1 MTYTTPNVKTDSSV
15 VDETNNSNTRRV
27 SGRTAKRG
35 YQNSPSIEE
44 IKEKVDIVDL
54 IGDRVNLRKVGKE
67 LKGLCPLHEEKSPS
81 FTVYPD
87 NQSFFCYGCKVGG
100 DAINFLEYHDNLSKK
115 DAIEYLARQVGLVSG
130 FSSVV
135 NQPPKTNAKPQ
146 HQRQPE
152 PEQKETR
159 SLFLTIKKEFF
170 DQIARGE
177 KKEEYREITDYWK
190 SRLED
195 KEYDQVIFQNG
206 YSPDAPRLI
215 VPLLEICKGEV
226 NPEWA
231 PLEFLGKEFY
241 VLKLGEVN
249 QQAKKET
256 RSLVTSDFD
265 DFPIREKAD
274 QNSWKVKQLRE
285 ENEIKGDVY
294 QIIYPYSDTQR
305 IIRYEWM
312 SEGKEKADK
321 YFQYSCVNPENNQ
334 WAYKKGVGIW
344 AYKLDEVVRLSS
356 NPSSQIIL
364 HLEGEKSVEIAR
376 QNGISAFSLRGSD
389 KDKKTALSL
398 LPKDSAIVFLLDND
412 TSGKKQ
418 GENLANICNE
428 IGLEFHTIEVG
439 EVCPDLKD
447 TPKADIE
454 EILGLISPDEFIGKV
469 ESLINEKSLIPPITE
484 EVKSTEIPQKTKPKS
499 SDIFDEI
506 VSEVQDFLI
515 YNNSTKFWMRYGA
528 EKPGVWTKESDEYI
542 ESIIFNFL
550 EEKGYSFKYSFISN
564 IIKLL
569 RCKLI
574 VRKWP
579 EKSSNEFLPFENG
592 LLDLSTKN
600 LIPHSPLN
608 YLTWALPRDYS
619 IVDKDFPKID
629 AFLNDVTGNNSEL
642 KNILVCF
649 CNAVLKGRSDIQK
662 FLFLSGPGGTGKG
675 TFMQL
680 LMEMTGLDNCH
691 TTNMDVWCSN
701 NFESANAF
709 NKRLVLFPDEDKKVG
724 GFRNFKSLTGGDLL
738 RGENKG
744 EKAFQ
749 FKYTGMVIVASNF
762 PIFQG
767 DSSSGLTR
775 RPISV
780 PFTII
785 PKKRDTQLMK
795 KLQPELPAFTNYVLS
810 LSDEFVESTLM
821 ETEKIGAVNTQFWDD
836 RKRTDSIAAWF
847 NDHVILDIGAETQI
861 GSDKNEWKN
870 STPQT
875 LYGSYNEFCENS
887 GFSAKGLNNF
897 SPDFLELVNISLNLK
912 DIQKTKNQKG
922 NMVITGVRLREK
934 FESSPP
940 TYEEILRE
948 KVAPKTSPETSR
960 RLTGD
965 LTEAKP
971 ETLPEAETLATEGTG
986 GYGDLAAKLP
996 TKKISDTQTP
1006 PPTKNISDEEKDLIR
1021 QELLAAKNQDDFDL
1035 LREKYPEKIDWVY
1048 KNCLDKAEKDLI
1060 KQTCKENRERV
1071 EIIETLTNLGVGQ
1084 VDDFHR
1090 LVEKYSLKKIE
1101 PILKYYLGLKLEDFL
1116 TGLNS

>member
-1 MTYTTPNVKTDSSV
+1 MPQITGNVKSVNETVNGRTKGRTSRQKTGYRTPN
-15 VDETNNSNTRRV
+15 
-27 SGRTAKRG
+27 
-35 YQNSPSIEE
+35 QSPTIKE
-44 IKEKVDIVDL
+44 IKEKVDIVAL
-54 IGDRVNLRKVGKE
+54 INGRVNLKKAGKDF
-67 LKGLCPLHEEKSPS
+67 KGLCPFHEEKSPS
-81 FTVYPD
+81 FTVSPSKQIYCC
-87 NQSFFCYGCKVGG
+87 FGCNRSG
-100 DAINFLEYHDNLSKK
+100 DAITFLEEYDKLSKK

-130 FSSVV
+130 FSSSIE
-135 NQPPKTNAKPQ
+135 NQKPKTKAKTKPT
-146 HQRQPE
+146 QPE
-152 PEQKETR
+152 QPEQSEQPEQPEQPEQSQQSQEVTQQA
-159 SLFLTIKKEFF
+159 KKE
-170 DQIARGE
+170 
-177 KKEEYREITDYWK
+177 
-190 SRLED
+190 
-195 KEYDQVIFQNG
+195 
-206 YSPDAPRLI
+206 
-215 VPLLEICKGEV
+215 
-226 NPEWA
+226 
-231 PLEFLGKEFY
+231 
-241 VLKLGEVN
+241 
-249 QQAKKET
+249 QAKKET

-428 IGLEFHTIEVG
+428 IGLEFYAIEVG

-454 EILGLISPDEFIGKV
+454 EILGLISRDEFIEKV
-469 ESLINEKSLIPPITE
+469 ESLVKEKSLIPPITE

-515 YNNSTKFWMRYGA
+515 YNDETKFWMRYEA
-528 EKPGVWTKESDEYI
+528 EKTGVWSKESNEYI

-550 EEKGYSFKYSFISN
+550 EKKGLKIKYSFISN
-564 IIKLL
+564 TIKLL

-579 EKSSNEFLPFENG
+579 EKPTNEFLPFENG
-592 LLDLSTKN
+592 VLNLATKE
-600 LIPHSPLN
+600 LIPHSQTHF
-608 YLTWALPRDYS
+608 LTWALPRKYN
-619 IVDKDFPKID
+619 IFDKDFPKIN
-629 AFLNDVTGNNSEL
+629 AFLDEVTGNNSEL
-642 KNILVCF
+642 KNILICF
-649 CNAVLKGRSDIQK
+649 CNAVLKGRADLNK
-662 FLFLSGPGGTGKG
+662 FMYLTGPGGTGKSVYI
-675 TFMQL
+675 QL
-680 LMEMTGLDNCH
+680 MTELVGGDNCH
-691 TTNMDVWCSN
+691 SSDLEVWCNN
-701 NFESANAF
+701 NFESANAY
-709 NKRLVLFPDEDKKVG
+709 NKRLVVFPDEDKKIG
-724 GFRNFKSLTGGDLL
+724 KFGNFKKLTGRDVL
-738 RGENKG
+738 RCENKG
-744 EKAFQ
+744 EKSFP
-749 FKYTGMVIVASNF
+749 FVYRGMVVVASNF
-762 PIFQG
+762 PVFQG
-767 DSSSGLTR
+767 DSSSGFTR
-775 RPISV
+775 RIISV
-780 PFTII
+780 PFTVI

-795 KLQPELPAFTNYVLS
+795 KLELELSAFTNYVLS
-810 LSDEFVESTLM
+810 LSDELVTSTLA
-821 ETEKIGAVNTQFWDD
+821 EANQIGAINKQFWDD

-847 NDHVILDIGAETQI
+847 NEYVILEASAETQI
-861 GSDKNEWKN
+861 GSDKNEWKAG
-870 STPQT
+870 TPKT

-897 SPDFLELVNISLNLK
+897 SPDFLELVNITLNLK

-940 TYEEILRE
+940 TYEEILGE

-1006 PPTKNISDEEKDLIR
+1006 PLTKNISDEEKDLIR
-1021 QELLAAKNQDDFDL
+1021 QGLLAAKNQDDFDL

-1060 KQTCKENRERV
+1060 KQTCKENREKV

-1084 VDDFHR
+1084 ADDFHR
-1090 LVEKYSLKKIE
+1090 LVEKYSLERIE